1 MISLEPSWEDLGE
14 IVAIAIS
21 QSNNMKANVKT
32 ELQKTVLQMAS
43 IAHHARK
50 HQIQE
55 KLRNGELS
63 PSEAPIWAID
73 NFDPLCPKCKKPIDG
88 CYGGCL
94 ACDLDDD
101 LA

>member
-1 MISLEPSWEDLGE
+1 MISLEPSWEALGE
-14 IVAIAIS
+14 IVAEHIS
-21 QSNNMKANVKT
+21 QSNMRADLKT

-55 KLRNGELS
+55 KIRNGDLS
-63 PSEAPIWAID
+63 PSEAPSWAADNLYLLCSKCERLID
-73 NFDPLCPKCKKPIDG
+73 VGSYCV
-88 CYGGCL
+88 

-101 LA
+101 LV